1 MRILVIDDVAAVR
14 ESLAGA
20 LAAAGHSVTLAE
32 RGDTALELATR
43 EDFDA
48 VVTDLWMPG
57 MDGLD
62 LIKNL
67 RGRKPGL
74 RIFAMTGGGPRL
86 TTETASAIAEVWGA
100 EETLIKPFDERALVR
115 KLAQTPGG

>member
-14 ESLAGA
+14 ESIGGA
-20 LAAAGHSVTLAE
+20 LESAGHSVTLAE
-32 RGDTALELATR
+32 RGDTALELAMR

-57 MDGLD
+57 MDGLE
-62 LIKNL
+62 LIKRL
-67 RGRKPGL
+67 RGKRAL

-100 EETLIKPFDERALVR
+100 EETFIKPFDERALIR
-115 KLAQTPGG
+115 KLA